1 MNFNILTAVFILSA
15 LVVTLLGHCTEASC
29 GGCCV
34 TCGVVPAPALPPVP
48 APAPVPVPAPV
59 TYTVQVPVPVPAPVS
74 YVPSCGFGGCGGCYG
89 CGGCGGYGY
98 GCGKK

>member
-1 MNFNILTAVFILSA
+1 MNFHILPTAFILSV
-15 LVVTLLGHCTEASC
+15 LVVTLFGHCTEASC
-29 GGCCV
+29 GGCC
-34 TCGVVPAPALPPVP
+34 TNCGVVPAPALPPVP

-59 TYTVQVPVPVPAPVS
+59 TYTVQVPVPAPVS
-74 YVPSCGFGGCGGCYG
+74 YVNSCGFVGCGGCGGYG